1 MKIDW
6 MIDIRIVAG
15 CVAALV
21 CFALLTSGDSS
32 DVNEAKSDA
41 VKADVV
47 VTNAVNVAAP
57 VVNLPGTDFS
67 PLSAVMER
75 LADIEKTRIEAEV
88 NNRVE
93 KELVRR
99 RDVELKLDE
108 DERKRAMAAIFAIN
122 HVNWVVT
129 KIKNYNDPAVLE
141 EEYKNISS
149 DALNLNA
156 IKDHEVIDLI
166 CDIMDVI
173 TDMRIE
179 EKEREMLREELDQG
193 LVDALSDSISIN
205 TGLGATPISMV
216 FNVITSAATS
226 AMNYRKAKRR
236 LMQAHKKKIWA
247 LDKDRMRYLNELN
260 KSLLQ
265 KYWALVQR
273 YDLDD
278 KWRVTEAD
286 VALLI
291 DHLKDENVNRRYDFL
306 SSMQDRYAG
315 LQNYWYYRG
324 ITAYECG
331 NIADAKFCLNSYR
344 DAQTECGGI
353 LRTDGVAARAAM
365 LRVRMMID
373 EDSND
378 KAAISNDLALIERN
392 STIDEWQNHYFCGL
406 VYANPNLL
414 KSPTDAE
421 RVLKPIITHLDFLR
435 NRRMIDWKDLV
446 AEKKELASTNK
457 VDKLVPSGDA
467 LFECRRVLADATKGT
482 AGYTNKLDLIC
493 GEGIS
498 SSREKLFC
506 YFSMRYDKALE
517 RLKPE
522 IENIMAYR
530 NNKGFKISLPMSWVL
545 SREGESYLV
554 AGTSDKFLPESFKF
568 AAGNSVQAKEVGER
582 SIEERHDG
590 LSCAL
595 VDYKLPTEGDA
606 PVDVSEVRKIVYA
619 VRYDR
624 GNIVKGANA
633 IMLVVEFDVDK
644 RGTAFKPKRAYL
656 GPWCVGSGL
665 DGKSGWL
672 KKGETTYTT
681 IEF

>member
-6 MIDIRIVAG
+6 KIDIRIVVG

-47 VTNAVNVAAP
+47 VTNAVNIAAP

-193 LVDALSDSISIN
+193 LVDALSDSISIS
-205 TGLGATPISMV
+205 TGSGVTPISMV
-216 FNVITSAATS
+216 FNVVTSAATS
-226 AMNYRKAKRR
+226 AMNYRKAKRK
-236 LMQAHKKKIWA
+236 LMQAYGKKTWA

-291 DHLKDENVNRRYDFL
+291 DHLKDVDARRRYDFL

-331 NIADAKFCLNSYR
+331 DFNDAKFSLNSYR
-344 DAQTECGGI
+344 DAQKECGGI
-353 LRTDGVAARAAM
+353 LRTDGIAARAAM
-365 LRVRMMID
+365 LRVRMMIEDKVVD
-373 EDSND
+373 EEAYRS
-378 KAAISNDLALIERN
+378 DLAIIEGN
-392 STIDEWQNHYFCGL
+392 STIDEWQNYYFCGL
-406 VYANPNLL
+406 VYANQL
-414 KSPTDAE
+414 KSPKDAE
-421 RVLKPIITHLDFLR
+421 RVLKPIITHLDFQR
-435 NRRMIDWKDLV
+435 NRRMIDWTDMV
-446 AEKKELASTNK
+446 AEKKELASTNA
-457 VDKLVPSGDA
+457 VDRLVPSGDA
-467 LFECRRVLADATKGT
+467 LFECRSVIAKASEGT
-482 AGYTNKLDLIC
+482 GEYTEKLDLIC
-493 GEGIS
+493 GKEVS

-506 YFSMRYDKALE
+506 YFSMKYDKALE

-522 IENIMAYR
+522 IENINVIR
-530 NNKGFKISLPMSWVL
+530 DGKGFKVSLPMSWVI
-545 SREGESYLV
+545 SREGDSYLI
-554 AGTSDKFLPESFKF
+554 AGDSDKFLPDSFKF
-568 AAGNSVQAKEVGER
+568 ANGKLVQAKEVEER
-582 SIEERHDG
+582 SIEERADG
-590 LSCAL
+590 LSCAT
-595 VDYKLPTEGDA
+595 VDYKLPGGNDSINPA
-606 PVDVSEVRKIVYA
+606 DVRKLVYT

-624 GNIVKGANA
+624 RYDVDGAVANA
-633 IMLVVEFDVDK
+633 VMLAIEFDVDK
-644 RGTAFKPKRAYL
+644 NGKVFKPRRSHL
-656 GPWCVGSGL
+656 GLWRIGTGL
-665 DGKSGWL
+665 KDKSGWL
-672 KKGETTYTT
+672 QDGENAFTT